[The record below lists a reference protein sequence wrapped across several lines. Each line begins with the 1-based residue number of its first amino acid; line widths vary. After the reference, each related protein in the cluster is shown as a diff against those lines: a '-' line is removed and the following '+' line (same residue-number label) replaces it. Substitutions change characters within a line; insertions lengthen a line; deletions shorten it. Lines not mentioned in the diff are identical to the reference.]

1 MKHIFAILLC
11 WLTILLPA
19 HGQEVEVSAEGPL
32 LSKEEAISLALE
44 NNLGIEVSRN
54 VREIDENNASLL
66 NSRYLP
72 TVTANGGGS
81 IDRQDSEG
89 QLANGDIRS
98 ADGAET
104 RRYNASINMNYVLFD
119 GLGRLYDYKSFQERS
134 AQSELEVRQTIE
146 TTLLQ
151 LFSVYYEVARLE
163 ENTSFLSQALSISK
177 NRLERARYQFEFG
190 QNTGLDVLNAEVDV
204 NTDSV
209 NLLNAEQLLRNTK
222 RDLNLILNR
231 DLTLVFQADTTVTFL
246 PALEMEEILS
256 RAMENNVRMLLAE
269 KDILISEY
277 NLKAT
282 RSGYLPTIG
291 LSGSYGWNESNN
303 NSPLAFVLQNTSTG
317 VNGSINLTW
326 NLFDGGQTINSSR
339 NAKITYEN
347 QQLLKQQTELEVERD
362 VKNAWGNYQ
371 NARFV
376 LEVQQKNLQTNLDN
390 FNRSRERYELGQI
403 TSIVFRQAQLN
414 LLNAVL
420 AKSQAKYNAKI
431 AELQLLQV
439 SGELLNVDF

>member
-1 MKHIFAILLC
+1 MKHCVAILLS
-11 WLTILLPA
+11 WILGLGLA
-19 HGQEVEVSAEGPL
+19 YGQDAMILEGPL
-32 LSKEEAISLALE
+32 LTKEEAIGQTLE

-54 VREIDENNASLL
+54 LREIDKNNASLL
-66 NSRYLP
+66 NSGYLP
-72 TVTANGGGS
+72 TLSANGGGS
-81 IDRQDSEG
+81 INREDTEG
-89 QLANGDIRS
+89 QLANGDIRR
-98 ADGAET
+98 ADGAEV
-104 RRYNASINMNYVLFD
+104 RRYNASLNMNYVLFD
-119 GLGRLYDYKSFQERS
+119 GLGRMYDYRAFQERS

-163 ENTSFLSQALSISK
+163 ENTSFLRQALSISK

-231 DLTLVFQADTTVTFL
+231 DLSTAFRADTAVAFL
-246 PALEMEEILS
+246 PALQMEDIL
-256 RAMENNVRMLLAE
+256 ADAKANNVRMLLAE

-277 NLKAT
+277 NMKAT

-291 LSGSYGWNESNN
+291 LTGSYGWNELSN
-303 NSPLAFVLQNTSTG
+303 NSPLAFVLQNTATG
-317 VNGSINLTW
+317 VNGAINLTW

-339 NAKITYEN
+339 NARIVFEN
-347 QQLLKQQTELEVERD
+347 QQLLRKQTELEVDRD
-362 VKNAWGNYQ
+362 IMNAWGDYQ
-371 NARFV
+371 NALYV
-376 LEVQQKNLQTNLDN
+376 LEVQEKNLQTNLDN
-390 FNRSRERYELGQI
+390 FNRSRERYQLGQI
-403 TSIVFRQAQLN
+403 SSVDFRVAQLN

-420 AKSQAKYNAKI
+420 DRSQAKYNAKL
-431 AELQLLQV
+431 AELLLLQV

>member
-1 MKHIFAILLC
+1 MKHFFAILLC
-11 WLTILLPA
+11 WTAGLVA
-19 HGQEVEVSAEGPL
+19 SFGQEPM
-32 LSKEEAISLALE
+32 LSKDEAIALTLE
-44 NNLGIEVSRN
+44 NNLGIRVSKNLRS
-54 VREIDENNASLL
+54 IDENNADLL

-72 TVTANGGGS
+72 TVSANAGGS
-81 IDRQDSEG
+81 IDRQNSEG
-89 QLANGDIRS
+89 ELANGDIRS
-98 ADGAET
+98 AEGAET
-104 RRYNASINMNYVLFD
+104 RRYNASLNVNYVLFD
-119 GLGRLYDYKSFQERS
+119 GLGRLWDYKRFQERS
-134 AQSELEVRQTIE
+134 QQSELEVRQTIE

-231 DLTLVFQADTTVTFL
+231 DLSQTYMADTTVTFL
-246 PALEMEEILS
+246 PALQIEEILS
-256 RAMENNVRMLLAE
+256 RAKENNVRMLLAE

-277 NLKAT
+277 NLKSA

-317 VNGSINLTW
+317 VNGSVNLTW

-347 QQLLKQQTELEVERD
+347 QQLLKKQTELEVERD

>member
-1 MKHIFAILLC
+1 MKHFVAILLC
-11 WLTILLPA
+11 WTAGLVFTF
-19 HGQEVEVSAEGPL
+19 GQEPM
-32 LSKEEAISLALE
+32 LSKEEAIALTLE

-54 VREIDENNASLL
+54 IREIDENNASLL

-72 TVTANGGGS
+72 IVSANGGGS
-81 IDRQDSEG
+81 IDRQNSEG

-119 GLGRLYDYKSFQERS
+119 GLGRLYDYKAFQERS

-163 ENTSFLSQALSISK
+163 ENTSFLQQALSISK

-231 DLTLVFQADTTVTFL
+231 DLSQTFQADTTVAFL
-246 PALEMEEILS
+246 PALEIEEILS
-256 RAMENNVRMLLAE
+256 RAKENNVRMLLAE
-269 KDILISEY
+269 KDIVISEY
-277 NLKAT
+277 NLKAA

-291 LSGSYGWNESNN
+291 LSGSYGWNESSN

-339 NAKITYEN
+339 NAKINFEN
-347 QQLLKQQTELEVERD
+347 QQLLKKQTQLEVERD
-362 VKNAWGNYQ
+362 IKNAWGNYQ
-371 NARFV
+371 NALFV

-420 AKSQAKYNAKI
+420 AKSQAKYNAKL

>member
-1 MKHIFAILLC
+1 MKQFIAILLC
-11 WLTILLPA
+11 WTTGLGLA
-19 HGQEVEVSAEGPL
+19 YGQEPV
-32 LSKEEAISLALE
+32 LSKEEAIALTLE
-44 NNLGIEVSRN
+44 NNLGIRVSKNLRSI
-54 VREIDENNASLL
+54 EENNADIL
-66 NSRYLP
+66 NSGYLP
-72 TVTANGGGS
+72 TLSANAGGS
-81 IDRQDSEG
+81 FDRQNSEG
-89 QLANGDIRS
+89 QLANGEIRS
-98 ADGAET
+98 AEGAET
-104 RRYNASINMNYVLFD
+104 RRYNASLNVNYLLFD
-119 GLGRLYDYKSFQERS
+119 GLGRLWDYKRFQERS
-134 AQSELEVRQTIE
+134 QQSELEVRQTIE

-163 ENTSFLSQALSISK
+163 ENTAFLSQALSISK

-231 DLTLVFQADTTVTFL
+231 DLSETYMADTTVTFL
-246 PALEMEEILS
+246 PALQMEDILT
-256 RAMENNVRMLLAE
+256 RAKEKNVRMLLAE

-277 NLKAT
+277 NMKSA

-317 VNGSINLTW
+317 INGSVNLTW

-339 NAKITYEN
+339 NAKITLEN
-347 QQLLKQQTELEVERD
+347 QQLLKKQTALEVERD
-362 VKNAWGNYQ
+362 IQNAWGNYQ

-376 LEVQQKNLQTNLDN
+376 LRVQEKSLQTNLDN

-431 AELQLLQV
+431 AELQVLQV
-439 SGELLNVDF
+439 GGELLNVDF